1 MTPHGWAITGELLG
15 IGLSVVA
22 NATEAQHRDH
32 GPGPVFVAGF
42 IPVLLFV
49 ALRILT
55 SARIKGRKRWF
66 LWPAFTTLATVF
78 AITSYL
84 DQKAL
89 LVDWSFDPLS
99 AHLLPFGIDGLMVM
113 SAVVLLPDATAD
125 LAVASVSEA
134 ILEEFAVIPEPEPE
148 PIVWE
153 PVIARP
159 EPVTA
164 SLPEP
169 EPEPP
174 KEPKVEKEPKT
185 ASVGLRLG
193 STRAEFV
200 ERLATSKPMTV
211 QEILDRDGGSVRSAE
226 SKAYRWRKAV
236 DKSVGASA

>member
-1 MTPHGWAITGELLG
+1 MKSPMTPHGWAITGELLG

-84 DQKAL
+84 DQKSL

-113 SAVVLLPDATAD
+113 SAVVLLPDVSAD
-125 LAVASVSEA
+125 LAITSAT
-134 ILEEFAVIPEPEPE
+134 LEEFAVPEPEPEVLPE

-153 PVIARP
+153 PAVARP
-159 EPVTA
+159 EPVLA

-169 EPEPP
+169 GPP
-174 KEPKVEKEPKT
+174 KATP
-185 ASVGLRLG
+185 SVG

-200 ERLATSKPMTV
+200 RRIATSKPMTV

-236 DKSVGASA
+236 DKSAGASA